1 MQKSLGMQTYTA
13 RDLSVSDS
21 LWNDKNSNNVLTYQ
35 PRITIRMPQEVG
47 QRFYDA
53 TIKTPEVLM
62 TRIRSISS
70 FPVFMSQIHTVQ
82 ETS

>member
-35 PRITIRMPQEVG
+35 RE
-47 QRFYDA
+47 
-53 TIKTPEVLM
+53 
-62 TRIRSISS
+62 
-70 FPVFMSQIHTVQ
+70 
-82 ETS
+82 